1 MAPAPLLMRRV
12 TELSIIWL
20 AASPAPLTTKPS
32 GTASNSSAFHN
43 RADLRRTNAPFARPL
58 AKSRQGDSI
67 QATKSRTHQV

>member
-32 GTASNSSAFHN
+32 GTASNSSAFHH
-43 RADLRRTNAPFARPL
+43 RADLRRTNAPFSTPL
-58 AKSRQGDSI
+58 AKSCQGDSI